1 MIQQQIYDALLLK
14 RQLLTLVVGQVLLGL
29 LQLESNCVPLLLSLG
44 LGLVLSVDLFTHLS
58 NGTVVLLSQHGQ
70 RALMG
75 DVGLVELHLEL
86 GKLLLAPRVEGDLG
100 GGVAASLLKL
110 LVQLIKLSAKSAAAL
125 VSPGTRD
132 AFSLKLLIK
141 LLKSGLQFL
150 DLGVQ
155 LPTQGLLIL
164 HLPIEGAVLLLLAL
178 EHLPHLD
185 LVPLKVSDR
194 LLGELQVALHLP
206 LQLLDVPLLLLLAL
220 PGVLHLVEALLKPD
234 LQLVEVVAL
243 VLEGLNLLFLLHLA
257 LRDGFL
263 LLVELVD

>member
-1 MIQQQIYDALLLK
+1 MLQVAHLAKKVDPLPGLSISEPLGVLELGGQAAPVLAQRGRVPLGLLELVNQVAVLDRDLPLGAIGLMESPLELLKPALGVVDLLLDHLALLLK

-110 LVQLIKLSAKSAAAL
+110 LVQLIKLSAKGAAALVKNEIIFDPGTYVCLFVIGHRRRYL

-141 LLKSGLQFL
+141 LL
-150 DLGVQ
+150 
-155 LPTQGLLIL
+155 LL
-164 HLPIEGAVLLLLAL
+164 
-178 EHLPHLD
+178 
-185 LVPLKVSDR
+185 
-194 LLGELQVALHLP
+194 
-206 LQLLDVPLLLLLAL
+206 
-220 PGVLHLVEALLKPD
+220 
-234 LQLVEVVAL
+234 
-243 VLEGLNLLFLLHLA
+243 
-257 LRDGFL
+257 
-263 LLVELVD
+263 